1 MTQVVRSAR
10 IRKPKGGKV
19 NPLSEQKA
27 DVPVEVG
34 RVDIPSHMGRTR
46 TGTQESP
53 ERWGN
58 RLFGKG
64 DRFHPNSKPH
74 D

>member
-10 IRKPKGGKV
+10 IIKPRGGKV
-19 NPLSEQKA
+19 EPLSKQEK
-27 DVPVEVG
+27 DVPLEIG
-34 RVDIPSHMGRTR
+34 RAEIPSNMGRTR
-46 TGTQESP
+46 TGIQRSP
-53 ERWGN
+53 EVWGN
-58 RLFGKG
+58 RLFGEG